1 MSASSLFRSPLLL
14 SLPLLVGGCVADGHF
29 YGGAESGGGFRQEAE
44 GSATIYVH
52 TPVGGAPESAGASR
66 RGPDPRAVAEVAA
79 TAARQVRRCYRQPRI
94 RHEGRRI
101 VTRLLVRFAPDGSL
115 TELPSVLE
123 QHGVTASS
131 RAHAAA
137 MAEAASLAVIRCAP
151 VRLPPELHKGGW
163 DVLQLT
169 FSPQARA

>member
-1 MSASSLFRSPLLL
+1 MPASRFFRSPLLL
-14 SLPLLVGGCVADGHF
+14 SLPLLAGGCVADGHF
-29 YGGAESGGGFRQEAE
+29 YGGAESGGGLQQAD
-44 GSATIYVH
+44 GTATIYVH
-52 TPVGGAPESAGASR
+52 SPVGSAAESAGASR

-79 TAARQVRRCYRQPRI
+79 TAASQVRRCYRQPRI

-115 TELPSVLE
+115 VELPSVLE
-123 QHGVTASS
+123 QHGVTPSS

-151 VRLPPELHKGGW
+151 VRLPPELHRGGW